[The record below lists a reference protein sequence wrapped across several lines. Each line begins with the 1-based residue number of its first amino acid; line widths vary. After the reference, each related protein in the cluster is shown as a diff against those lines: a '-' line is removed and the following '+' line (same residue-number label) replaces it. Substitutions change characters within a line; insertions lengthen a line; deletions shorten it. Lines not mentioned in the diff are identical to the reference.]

1 MSMYYKAAIRHG
13 SRRSIGSI
21 RRRVPVDPMKTGRE
35 RAPSSSPVVPVMV
48 SIALVGTLAVAK
60 NEQVTSFCHSKPS
73 TQQHLLRW
81 YPKQSF
87 QVSDIYKIK
96 KILGKGSF
104 ATVFSAVRSQDGSTV
119 ALKAVNQTSCH
130 DKDFHREVKAM
141 DILSKPGNSHVCQLY
156 DQHEDDDFYYMAM
169 ELGGESDLYD
179 HLMQQGTLG
188 EERASQLM
196 HQLVD
201 ALSYIHSKGLIHAD
215 LKPENLMVDE
225 KNFKL
230 KVVDFGN
237 TVFVGEPEESLPS
250 MTSGTTAYMPPEIL
264 DSKQHHRS
272 HLSEHLTPAMDMYA
286 VGIILY
292 ICLTGTHPFDP
303 NGVFSDKEVAHAILN
318 SRMDGYLDY
327 FVFGDRTKD
336 LSPSAVQLMKK
347 LLHPVPSQRMTADE
361 LKEHLLV
368 REDCIWTTTNGKKA
382 SINKFLLDSLSAKQ
396 LEA

>member
-1 MSMYYKAAIRHG
+1 
-13 SRRSIGSI
+13 
-21 RRRVPVDPMKTGRE
+21 
-35 RAPSSSPVVPVMV
+35 
-48 SIALVGTLAVAK
+48 
-60 NEQVTSFCHSKPS
+60 
-73 TQQHLLRW
+73 
-81 YPKQSF
+81 
-87 QVSDIYKIK
+87 
-96 KILGKGSF
+96 
-104 ATVFSAVRSQDGSTV
+104 
-119 ALKAVNQTSCH
+119 
-130 DKDFHREVKAM
+130 M
-141 DILSKPGNSHVCQLY
+141 DILSTPGNSHVCQLY

-264 DSKQHHRS
+264 EAKQHHRS